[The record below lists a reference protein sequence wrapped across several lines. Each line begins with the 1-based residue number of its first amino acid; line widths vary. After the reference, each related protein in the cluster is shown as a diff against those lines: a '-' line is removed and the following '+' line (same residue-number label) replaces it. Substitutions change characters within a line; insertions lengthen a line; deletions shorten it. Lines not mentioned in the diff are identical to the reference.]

1 MFHEW
6 EGHLEIVSLNSL
18 SYIIENS
25 GRFLL
30 LDPNRFFQKTVVGCP
45 HKMSTLFASGLSVGV
60 LLPVTD
66 IK

>member
-25 GRFLL
+25 S
-30 LDPNRFFQKTVVGCP
+30 PNRFFQKTVVGCP
-45 HKMSTLFASGLSVGV
+45 HKMSTFFASGLSVGV

>member
-18 SYIIENS
+18 SYRKFWTIFAS
-25 GRFLL
+25 L
-30 LDPNRFFQKTVVGCP
+30 NRFFQKTGVGCP

>member
-18 SYIIENS
+18 SLRKFWAIFAS
-25 GRFLL
+25 
-30 LDPNRFFQKTVVGCP
+30 PNRFFQKTVVGCP
-45 HKMSTLFASGLSVGV
+45 RKMSALFASGLPVGV

>member
-18 SYIIENS
+18 SYIIDNS

-30 LDPNRFFQKTVVGCP
+30 LQTDFFRKQSLGAP
-45 HKMSTLFASGLSVGV
+45 
-60 LLPVTD
+60 